1 MNSSFLGR
9 RPRPTWQLLVATAW
23 QSALLIGAIGMLS
36 AALAAPAG
44 PPSLT
49 LSACRLKGVSHE
61 ARCGVLRRAL
71 DPARPDGPQ
80 IDLHVAVL
88 PALARNKL
96 PDPVFFFAGG
106 PGQSAISLAG
116 PVSSMMGR
124 FLNRR
129 DLVLIDQRG
138 TGDSA
143 PLTCDAENTPTRSLR
158 EAIEPGREIAQLKT
172 CRERL
177 QQLPYGDLR
186 FFTTVLASADAEAVR
201 QALGLGPVN
210 VVGGSYGTRAVLDYL
225 RQYPGSVRRAV
236 IDGVA
241 PPDMVLMRSLGV
253 DAQLAL
259 DRLVDDC
266 EKTPSCHQ
274 PYPQLRAQ
282 LAALWASLPREV
294 TVDHPVTGVRET
306 VTLSRDAL
314 ASMLRQ
320 PLYVPA
326 LASALPAAIDAAS
339 QGRFN
344 PLFTLATGLSSPGKG
359 RGLAMGMHFSV
370 VCAEDA
376 PRLGAAGPAPTGE
389 MGASAEQLYRQVC
402 ADWPRGG
409 VPPAFYAM
417 PPSPVP
423 VLVMSGAIDPV
434 TPPRHGEA
442 AARALGPQAVH
453 VVVPNAGHGVSSLGC
468 LRDVVYRFVNQP
480 DPARALAEVKADAAC
495 AGQVPRPPAFVPV
508 HAPSASGVKP

>member
-1 MNSSFLGR
+1 MNKLPNPR
-9 RPRPTWQLLVATAW
+9 HWRLARPTVLWTVWWTVLLLTAATA
-23 QSALLIGAIGMLS
+23 M
-36 AALAAPAG
+36 AAP
-44 PPSLT
+44 PPANSLQ

-80 IDLHVAVL
+80 VDLHVAVL

-116 PVSSMMGR
+116 PLSGLLGR

-129 DLVLIDQRG
+129 DVVLIDQRG
-138 TGDSA
+138 TGESAPLECDTDSA
-143 PLTCDAENTPTRSLR
+143 PTRPLR
-158 EAIEPGREIAQLKT
+158 ESIEPGREIAQLKA

-177 QQLPYGDLR
+177 QVLPYGDLR

-210 VVGGSYGTRAVLDYL
+210 VMGGSYGTRAVLDYL

-253 DAQLAL
+253 DAQSAL
-259 DRLVDDC
+259 DQLLDDC
-266 EKTPSCHQ
+266 DKTAQCHQ
-274 PYPQLRAQ
+274 HYPQLRAQ

-294 TVDHPVTGVRET
+294 TVDHPVTGLRET
-306 VTLSRDAL
+306 LTLSRDAL

-320 PLYVPA
+320 PLYLPA
-326 LASALPAAIDAAS
+326 LASALPAAIDAAAKG
-339 QGRFN
+339 QFN
-344 PLFTLATGLSSPGKG
+344 ALFSLATGMGSPGKG
-359 RGLAMGMHFSV
+359 GGLAMGMHFSV

-376 PRLGAAGPAPTGE
+376 PLLAAAGPAPAAAGE
-389 MGASAEQLYRQVC
+389 FGGAAEQLYRQVC
-402 ADWPRGG
+402 ADWPRGA
-409 VPPAFYAM
+409 VPPAFYTI

-423 VLVMSGAIDPV
+423 VLVMSGASDPV
-434 TPPRHGEA
+434 TPPRHGERVA
-442 AARALGPQAVH
+442 KALGPQAVH
-453 VVVPNAGHGVSSLGC
+453 VVVPHAGHGVMSLAC
-468 LRDVVYRFVNQP
+468 LRDVVYHFVDQS
-480 DPARALAEVKADAAC
+480 DPVTALAAVRTEARC
-495 AGQVPRPPAFVPV
+495 ASQLPRPPAFVPV
-508 HAPSASGVKP
+508 QAPNPSEVKP